1 MRPQRQKVFLIYIQ
15 IVNPIERATVVCQE
29 QALFIGG
36 ESFSL
41 MLDATVVKRYY
52 IWNLVSGKNLHD

>member
-36 ESFSL
+36 ESLSL